1 MLPAQKGRTRV
12 TDKSGVQAEKPKDVW
27 FRTDTCVR
35 AALDRFNS
43 HTNPCQAHH
52 EAPNLPQVSAN
63 NLLRRVKS
71 ITSRAPRNGARMDEI
86 P

>member
-1 MLPAQKGRTRV
+1 M

-35 AALDRFNS
+35 AELDRLNS
-43 HTNPCQAHH
+43 HTNPCQACH
-52 EAPNLPQVSAN
+52 EALKLPQVSAN

-71 ITSRAPRNGARMDEI
+71 ITTKHLEMELE
-86 P
+86 